1 MSNKIS
7 RRNLIRGTSAAAGAA
22 ALASVF
28 GRSFNVSAQ
37 AQEEYVWL
45 SANANLPLFVG
56 HDHPALLQIGKELNV
71 KVTIAGPQTVDI
83 PGLVSAVEQTTA
95 RKPTGMMVVG
105 WDPSALIPA
114 INKAIAAGIP
124 VITVD
129 ADVPDSKRLA
139 FIGSDWMDIGRRQ
152 AQAMLVS
159 IGDKKGKVGMQ
170 GLIEQSIDQQAIAG
184 FREVM
189 QKVGMTVLDAQQ
201 DKGNQAE
208 AAKVAAALIQANPDL
223 LGIAGFDS
231 ESGPGIGQ
239 AIKEAGK
246 IGQIFGSCVSGGNQA
261 WKLIKQGALA
271 ASIEQKRELFTY
283 EGVKALRDVVHNTL
297 KFTSDDAKAGVVP
310 IPIYF
315 STGTYVV
322 NKDNVDLFLTA

>member
-1 MSNKIS
+1 MSTKFS
-7 RRNLIRGTSAAAGAA
+7 RRNLIKGAGAAAGAA
-22 ALASVF
+22 ALTSFGVRSV
-28 GRSFNVSAQ
+28 NAQ

-56 HDHPALLQIGKELNV
+56 HDHPALQQIGKELGV

-83 PGLVSAVEQTTA
+83 PGLVAAVEQTAA

-114 INKAIAAGIP
+114 INKAIEAGIP

-139 FIGSDWMDIGRRQ
+139 FIGSDWTDIGRRQ
-152 AQAMLVS
+152 AQAMLAS
-159 IGDKKGKVGMQ
+159 FGGKKGKVGMQ

-189 QKVGMTVLDAQQ
+189 EKAGITVLDAQQ

-208 AAKVAAALIQANPDL
+208 AAKVAAALIQAHPDL

-246 IGQIFGSCVSGGNQA
+246 VGQIFGTTVSGGEQS
-261 WKLIKQGALA
+261 WKLIKQGALG
-271 ASIEQKRELFTY
+271 ASVEQKRELFTY
-283 EGVKALRDVVHNTL
+283 QGVKALRDVVRNTL
-297 KFTSDDAKAGVVP
+297 KFTADDAKAGVVP
-310 IPIYF
+310 IPINY
-315 STGTYVV
+315 STGTFVIT
-322 NKDNVDLFLTA
+322 KENVDVFLKT